1 MAQYV
6 LINTIGTRRAGEVI
20 DTVQDPGVVPQL
32 AAFGGVLVLLPSPA
46 LQPYIEAAQLAY
58 DRADADE
65 AQDIMMAGYASTTA
79 IAGGGTA
86 GFVPIWTAG
95 AVLGDSV
102 IKQSGSLVGINVAA
116 PTAALSLPSGV
127 AGAASL
133 NVASGVAPGAPNSGD
148 LWFDGTYLYLRA
160 SGINQPLNAPFGTGT
175 PNVLTKWSSVSGLT
189 DTAITEASG
198 AISTIGITNAGAG
211 ATNGTYSQQALTNIT
226 GTGTGATADIV
237 VAGNVVTVL
246 ALRSPGTGYAPGDT
260 LSCATIGGG
269 GFVFT
274 VSAVSASDNASGN
287 VTALRVGAGTNTP
300 RAALD
305 AGTGGVI
312 AEGADIQV
320 INAWSGVSFLANIAV
335 TTTTGNPAA
344 PATFSTGSIR
354 AYGFYAGRRYS
365 ANAAGSS
372 FIFGFAAY
380 PGFESSAAGNT
391 LFANGAAVF
400 PQRSFA
406 NDLATNA
413 SLSGVI
419 AGASV
424 QSGTGSNASSDLTS
438 FQGQLSNNKATHAIT
453 TAHQYDGTFTNA
465 GTITTL
471 TGVRL
476 RPITGAGTVTTFYS
490 ARFEATTTQ
499 TITNRWAIS
508 QEDPLAKSAFY
519 GNFGV
524 GNALDVGAGKVIGSL
539 TLTNAGAGATNGTY
553 SQVAL
558 TGGSGTGATADIVVS
573 GNVVTVLTLRNPGQG
588 YAVGDTLSTAAIGGA
603 GFVFTVAS
611 TASILRSDGTAV
623 AARIGAGTTAST
635 SAMTVNGMVTLNGAE
650 LVSIVQGGT
659 FSNFTVQTPMVLTNG
674 AAPTVMTSNAL
685 NYYSAY
691 LSPLLDASALTNN
704 YTVWGVAS
712 RPTLVTGVSGATT
725 VSLVGGN
732 FGGQVNAPTM
742 TGKTVAVTGIALFPG
757 VGLLGA
763 GNTISSVTGA
773 NLAPGVTATN
783 ATPVTVFRETWT
795 RSSFSGAAH
804 TVTDYYAIKMD
815 GPTLSGGATITNR
828 WAIAQDDAL
837 AKSRFYGNLGV
848 GNALDVG
855 AGKVIASFTLTNG
868 GTGYTNGTYQQVA
881 LTTVTGTGSGATA
894 DVVVAGGIVTTV
906 VLRNPGQGYAVSD
919 TLSCAS
925 IGAGVNFLLTVATTA
940 SILRSDGTVVG
951 TRVGAGTT
959 APVTTAHVNGA
970 LSVTR
975 VEPRALR
982 FAVGTGYCQANVFV
996 DSSGY
1001 AADQIP
1007 ADAANQ
1013 SQYGVLVVPHYDFS
1027 TRATTSLLSAIA
1039 VQPFID
1045 VATTAGTTACY
1056 GYESY
1061 PTVWTTGI
1069 TGRTISLRAYAGGPT
1084 AGALGAGNTLSSF
1097 DGVNLT
1103 SVLSAANATTVT
1115 NARGFNY
1122 QLLASGAAHAI
1133 TSAYG
1138 VRLLAASLS
1147 GGATITNN
1155 WGVSQEDTTSK
1166 NQFLGNVGVGVDPL
1180 AGKII
1185 GSLTLTAGGTLYTT
1199 GNYANVALTGGTG
1212 TGATADIVISG
1223 GAVTTVV
1230 LRAPGQGYVVGDV
1243 LSVAAASVGGTGS
1256 GFQATVATTASIL
1269 RSDGTVVGARV
1280 GAGTTNPEY
1289 THHVNGVQFLGS
1301 GLFGLYPAFGAQSSG
1316 VISQLISPTVVAPAG
1331 AGSVFSTVYS
1341 GFVDCNVGTNT
1352 SVRAIQQVSPV
1363 VSNVAAG
1370 SVVGITGAF
1379 FSAYR
1384 QSATDLSTAA
1394 GTLVYGVNSQA
1405 GIVAGVGAAS
1415 TPTVVV
1421 YRAGLF
1427 ITATPHTIA
1436 EFSFFRTDTSTF
1448 NAGATITNLYQ
1459 LRLQPVTGAGTVT
1472 NRYPI
1477 SQEDTL
1483 GTNFVR
1489 AKTHFGAA
1497 VGTAAATTA
1506 SIEVTAQGTLNGDI
1520 RLNSAN
1526 AVVDV
1531 SAASTNGV
1539 KFNNRG
1545 GAGITSTTQN
1555 WYEEGTYTP
1564 TLSAGWTA
1572 TAGNYAGYWTRNG
1585 RLVTLTIQF
1594 TGGTNS
1600 GATGGATIST
1610 PVGLTPTRN
1619 GAGTAVNA
1627 NGTALGN
1634 GVAVVTTAGT
1644 IITANAIT
1652 TTTVDKT
1659 IVVQYEV

>member
-32 AAFGGVLVLLPSPA
+32 AAFGGVLVLLPSPT

-127 AGAASL
+127 AGAASM
-133 NVASGVAPGAPNSGD
+133 NFGTGVAPGAPNSGD

-160 SGINQPLNAPFGTGT
+160 AGVNQPLNAPFGTGT

-198 AISTIGITNAGAG
+198 AIRTIGITNAGAG
-211 ATNGTYSQQALTNIT
+211 ATNGTYSQQALTTVT

-246 ALRSPGTGYAPGDT
+246 SLRNPGTGYAAGDT

-287 VTALRVGAGTNTP
+287 VTALRVGAGTATP
-300 RAALD
+300 
-305 AGTGGVI
+305 T
-312 AEGADIQV
+312 AEVDVRGAI
-320 INAWSGVSFLANIAV
+320 
-335 TTTTGNPAA
+335 
-344 PATFSTGSIR
+344 
-354 AYGFYAGRRYS
+354 YS
-365 ANAAGSS
+365 ALPGAIVARNPFSAFSGAAGSTYWRLNLYAGCDQTAS
-372 FIFGFAAY
+372 GAYALANTDALVSSVFANGIWDQSARTTGVNTYGAY
-380 PGFESSAAGNT
+380 VRSILYASAAGGT
-391 LFANGAAVF
+391 
-400 PQRSFA
+400 
-406 NDLATNA
+406 
-413 SLSGVI
+413 SGVI
-419 AGASV
+419 GLQSQPALYGAMSGKTIAAIGIGNTTSV
-424 QSGTGSNASSDLTS
+424 GGDISGTN
-438 FQGQLSNNKATHAIT
+438 
-453 TAHQYDGTFTNA
+453 
-465 GTITTL
+465 TITTL
-471 TGVRL
+471 TGIQTSNAVFAAFAQNITTAINFFGGGSFSGAAHAITDFYGVRL
-476 RPITGAGTVTTFYS
+476 AALSLTGGS
-490 ARFEATTTQ
+490 
-499 TITNRWAIS
+499 TITNRWSGIS
-508 QEDPLAKSAFY
+508 HEDALGKSRFY
-519 GNFGV
+519 GNVGV

-553 SQVAL
+553 SEAAL
-558 TGGSGTGATADIVVS
+558 TGGSGTGATADIVVA

-588 YAVGDTLSTAAIGGA
+588 YVVGDTLSTAAIGGA
-603 GFVFTVAS
+603 GFVFTVAT
-611 TASILRSDGTAV
+611 TASILRSDGTV
-623 AARIGAGTTAST
+623 VGSRVGAGTTTPT
-635 SAMTVNGMVTLNGAE
+635 SAMNVNGMVTLNGAE

-659 FSNFTVQTPMVLTNG
+659 FSNFTVQTAMVLTNG
-674 AAPTVMTSNAL
+674 AAPTALTSNAL
-685 NYYSAY
+685 NYYTAY
-691 LSPLLDASALTNN
+691 LNPLLDATALTNN
-704 YTVWGVAS
+704 YSVWGVAS
-712 RPTLVTGVSGATT
+712 RPTLVTGVAGATT
-725 VSLVGGN
+725 VSLIGGN

-742 TGKTVAVTGIALFPG
+742 TGKTVSVTGIALFPG

-773 NLAPGVTATN
+773 NLSPGVSATN

-855 AGKVIASFTLTNG
+855 VGKVIASLTLTNG

-1027 TRATTSLLSAIA
+1027 TRATTSLLSAIS

-1155 WGVSQEDTTSK
+1155 WGVSQEDTLAK
-1166 NQFLGNVGVGVDPL
+1166 NQFLGNVGVGVDPG
-1180 AGKII
+1180 AGKMIA
-1185 GSLTLTAGGTLYTT
+1185 SLTLTNGGAGYTNGTYSQ
-1199 GNYANVALTGGTG
+1199 VALTNITGTG
-1212 TGATADIVISG
+1212 TGATADIVVAG
-1223 GAVTTVV
+1223 GIVTTVV
-1230 LRAPGQGYVVGDV
+1230 LRSPGQGYVVGNTLSSASIGAGAGFV
-1243 LSVAAASVGGTGS
+1243 LTV
-1256 GFQATVATTASIL
+1256 ATVASTIQA
-1269 RSDGTVVGARV
+1269 DGEIIAPRI
-1280 GAGTTNPEY
+1280 GAGTTTPRA
-1289 THHVNGVQFLGS
+1289 TGDFRGQVLVDGFGS
-1301 GLFGLYPAFGAQSSG
+1301 LIETAWSGQVFNFNTAFGVIGNYTPTTLFRG
-1316 VISQLISPTVVAPAG
+1316 VTVNPLVDIRSATIKQAFGMQGEPAITD
-1331 AGSVFSTVYS
+1331 S
-1341 GFVDCNVGTNT
+1341 NVGDAPSTIGL
-1352 SVRAIQQVSPV
+1352 SSF
-1363 VSNVAAG
+1363 AAR
-1370 SVVGITGAF
+1370 SYANDLATGANLYG
-1379 FSAYR
+1379 ALVNV
-1384 QSATDLSTAA
+1384 QVLSS
-1394 GTLVYGVNSQA
+1394 L
-1405 GIVAGVGAAS
+1405 GAAS
-1415 TPTVVV
+1415 TGSVWGYAANFTLSK
-1421 YRAGLF
+1421 A
-1427 ITATPHTIA
+1427 HTIA
-1436 EFSFFRTDTSTF
+1436 TASGFDFSPGTIASTVTTF
-1448 NAGATITNLYQ
+1448 YGI
-1459 LRLQPVTGAGTVT
+1459 RLQAPTVTGAIT
-1472 NRYPI
+1472 NRWGI
-1477 SQEDTL
+1477 SQEDTAANNVL
-1483 GTNFVR
+1483 AGATVI
-1489 AKTHFGAA
+1489 GAA
-1497 VGTAAATTA
+1497 AGTTPAVG
-1506 SIEVTAQGTLNGDI
+1506 SKL
-1520 RLNSAN
+1520 
-1526 AVVDV
+1526 DV
-1531 SAASTNGV
+1531 RGVIDLTAASTNGV

-1545 GAGITSTTQN
+1545 GAGISSTTQTS
-1555 WYEEGTYTP
+1555 YEEGSYTP

-1572 TAGNYAGYWTRNG
+1572 TAGNYSGTWTRNG

-1594 TGGTNS
+1594 TGGTTS
-1600 GATGGATIST
+1600 GATGGSTIST
-1610 PVGLTPTRN
+1610 PAGLTPARN
-1619 GAGTAVNA
+1619 GAGVAVNSG
-1627 NGTALGN
+1627 GTALGN
-1634 GVAVVTTAGT
+1634 GVVVVTTAGT
-1644 IITANAIT
+1644 IINSSAIT
-1652 TTTVDKT
+1652 STTVDKT
-1659 IVVQYEV
+1659 IMVQYEV

>member
-32 AAFGGVLVLLPSPA
+32 AAFGGVLVLLPSPT

-127 AGAASL
+127 AGAASM
-133 NVASGVAPGAPNSGD
+133 NFGTGVAPGAPNSGD

-160 SGINQPLNAPFGTGT
+160 AGVNQPLNAPFGTGT

-198 AISTIGITNAGAG
+198 AIRTIGITNAGAG
-211 ATNGTYSQQALTNIT
+211 ATNGTYSQQALTTVT

-246 ALRSPGTGYAPGDT
+246 SLRNPGTGYAAGDT

-287 VTALRVGAGTNTP
+287 VTALRVGAGTATP
-300 RAALD
+300 
-305 AGTGGVI
+305 T
-312 AEGADIQV
+312 AEVDVRGAI
-320 INAWSGVSFLANIAV
+320 
-335 TTTTGNPAA
+335 
-344 PATFSTGSIR
+344 
-354 AYGFYAGRRYS
+354 YS
-365 ANAAGSS
+365 ALPGAIVARNPFSAFSGAAGSTYWRLNLYAGCDQTAS
-372 FIFGFAAY
+372 GAYALANTDALVSSVFANGIWDQSARTTGVNTYGAY
-380 PGFESSAAGNT
+380 VRSILYASAAGGT
-391 LFANGAAVF
+391 
-400 PQRSFA
+400 
-406 NDLATNA
+406 
-413 SLSGVI
+413 SGVI
-419 AGASV
+419 GLQSQPALYGAMSGKTIAAIGIGNTTSV
-424 QSGTGSNASSDLTS
+424 GGDISGTN
-438 FQGQLSNNKATHAIT
+438 
-453 TAHQYDGTFTNA
+453 
-465 GTITTL
+465 TITTL
-471 TGVRL
+471 TGIQTSNAVFAAFAQNITTAINFFGGGSFSGAAHAITDFYGVRL
-476 RPITGAGTVTTFYS
+476 AALSLTGGS
-490 ARFEATTTQ
+490 
-499 TITNRWAIS
+499 TITNRWSGIS
-508 QEDPLAKSAFY
+508 HEDALGKSRFY
-519 GNFGV
+519 GNVGV

-553 SQVAL
+553 SEAAL
-558 TGGSGTGATADIVVS
+558 TGGSGTGATADIVVA

-588 YAVGDTLSTAAIGGA
+588 YVVGDTLSTAAIGGA
-603 GFVFTVAS
+603 GFVFTVAT
-611 TASILRSDGTAV
+611 TASILRSDGTV
-623 AARIGAGTTAST
+623 VGSRVGAGTTTPT

-659 FSNFTVQTPMVLTNG
+659 FSNFTVQTAMVLTNG
-674 AAPTVMTSNAL
+674 AAPTALTSNAL
-685 NYYSAY
+685 NYYTAY
-691 LSPLLDASALTNN
+691 LNPLLDATALTNN
-704 YTVWGVAS
+704 YSVWGVAS
-712 RPTLVTGVSGATT
+712 RPTLVTGVAGATT
-725 VSLVGGN
+725 VSLIGGN

-742 TGKTVAVTGIALFPG
+742 TGKTVSVTGIALFPG

-773 NLAPGVTATN
+773 NLSPGVSATN

-855 AGKVIASFTLTNG
+855 AGKVIASLTLTNAG
-868 GTGYTNGTYQQVA
+868 AGATNGTYIEA
-881 LTTVTGTGSGATA
+881 
-894 DVVVAGGIVTTV
+894 
-906 VLRNPGQGYAVSD
+906 
-919 TLSCAS
+919 
-925 IGAGVNFLLTVATTA
+925 
-940 SILRSDGTVVG
+940 
-951 TRVGAGTT
+951 
-959 APVTTAHVNGA
+959 
-970 LSVTR
+970 
-975 VEPRALR
+975 
-982 FAVGTGYCQANVFV
+982 
-996 DSSGY
+996 
-1001 AADQIP
+1001 
-1007 ADAANQ
+1007 
-1013 SQYGVLVVPHYDFS
+1013 
-1027 TRATTSLLSAIA
+1027 
-1039 VQPFID
+1039 
-1045 VATTAGTTACY
+1045 
-1056 GYESY
+1056 
-1061 PTVWTTGI
+1061 
-1069 TGRTISLRAYAGGPT
+1069 
-1084 AGALGAGNTLSSF
+1084 
-1097 DGVNLT
+1097 
-1103 SVLSAANATTVT
+1103 
-1115 NARGFNY
+1115 
-1122 QLLASGAAHAI
+1122 
-1133 TSAYG
+1133 
-1138 VRLLAASLS
+1138 
-1147 GGATITNN
+1147 
-1155 WGVSQEDTTSK
+1155 
-1166 NQFLGNVGVGVDPL
+1166 
-1180 AGKII
+1180 
-1185 GSLTLTAGGTLYTT
+1185 
-1199 GNYANVALTGGTG
+1199 ALTGGTG
-1212 TGATADIVISG
+1212 TGATADIVVAGNVVTTLLLRNPGQGYTAGDTLSTAAIG
-1223 GAVTTVV
+1223 GAGFVFTVASTASILRSDGTAVAARVGAGTTSPRLSLDAVNGAMITGSASMIETNYYTSYFNSNIGAFVGGTVTPSTIYRGVFVNPLINTTSMAFTTAAGLISNPNFTDSTAGSITNLTGLSSLMYRSYPNDLSTGANLTGVQSILGTRAGVGSVTSGSFTFFTGNLFHTVAGHTITTLTWYDTAATTLTGNATTTYLLRGRAFSGAGTITNRWAISQEDPLAKNQFLGNVGVGVDPGAGKMIASLTLTNGGAGYTNGTYSQVALTNITGTGTGATADIVVAGGIVTTVV
-1230 LRAPGQGYVVGDV
+1230 LRAPGQGYVVGNTLSSASIGAGAGFV
-1243 LSVAAASVGGTGS
+1243 LTV
-1256 GFQATVATTASIL
+1256 ATVASTIQA
-1269 RSDGTVVGARV
+1269 DGEIIAPRI
-1280 GAGTTNPEY
+1280 GAGTTTPRASMDVAAGGYLGTSNDLVIAQTRPGSSAFLTRSGITVQGRADVTSANEIATGLQVY
-1289 THHVNGVQFLGS
+1289 TTHDVTAATTTPTFNAARFSSTAVNSLAGQTLAMTAVTASAIRGEATDLANAGTFLAGQ
-1301 GLFGLYPAFGAQSSG
+1301 LNAAVSSG
-1316 VISQLISPTVVAPAG
+1316 VGATTTGTLWTLNCLLSNLAAGHTVTTGYGVRIQVG
-1331 AGSVFSTVYS
+1331 ATGNFT
-1341 GFVDCNVGTNT
+1341 T
-1352 SVRAIQQVSPV
+1352 
-1363 VSNVAAG
+1363 VAAIGHSAVTG
-1370 SVVGITGAF
+1370 SGTITTFYGLRLEA
-1379 FSAYR
+1379 
-1384 QSATDLSTAA
+1384 STA
-1394 GTLVYGVNSQA
+1394 
-1405 GIVAGVGAAS
+1405 
-1415 TPTVVV
+1415 PT
-1421 YRAGLF
+1421 
-1427 ITATPHTIA
+1427 I
-1436 EFSFFRTDTSTF
+1436 
-1448 NAGATITNLYQ
+1448 
-1459 LRLQPVTGAGTVT
+1459 T

-1545 GAGITSTTQN
+1545 GAGITGTTQF

-1600 GATGGATIST
+1600 GAAGGSTIST
-1610 PVGLTPTRN
+1610 PVGLTPARN
-1619 GAGTAVNA
+1619 GAGSAVNA

-1634 GVAVVTTAGT
+1634 GVVVVTTAGT
-1644 IITANAIT
+1644 IINANAIT